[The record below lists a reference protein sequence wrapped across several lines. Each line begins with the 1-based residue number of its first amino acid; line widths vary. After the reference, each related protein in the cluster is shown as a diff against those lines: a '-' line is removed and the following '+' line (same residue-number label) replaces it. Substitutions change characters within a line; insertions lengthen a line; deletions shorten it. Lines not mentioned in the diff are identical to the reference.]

1 MAELVIFD
9 CDGVLVDSDRIS
21 LRIQAERI
29 SALGLEMTY
38 EDCVREFLGLG
49 MEATLEILA
58 ERLGRPLPEGWERE
72 LDAAV
77 REGFRR
83 ELQPVPGVV
92 EALEKIELP
101 TCVASSGSH
110 EKMRLTLGLTGLWDR
125 FVGRIFSAE
134 EVEHGKPAPDLF
146 LHAASRMS
154 TPPERCIVVED
165 SPFGVAGAKAA
176 GMAALGF
183 AAATPSARL
192 EGADAVFTTM
202 ADLPGLVAERAAD
215 EPIRLSPYDPS
226 WPARFEEERA
236 ALEAAIGEWVSGGVH
251 HVGST
256 AVPGLEAKPIID
268 ILAGVRDL
276 DQSRACF
283 EPQAHLD

>member
-1 MAELVIFD
+1 MAEIVPFATVAELVIFD

-58 ERLGRPLPEGWERE
+58 ERLARPVPEGWERE

-83 ELQPVPGVV
+83 ELQPVPGVL
-92 EALEKIELP
+92 EALEKIELL

-110 EKMRLTLGLTGLWDR
+110 EKMRFTLGLTGLWDH
-125 FVGRIFSAE
+125 FAGRIFSAD
-134 EVEHGKPAPDLF
+134 EVQRGKPAPDLF
-146 LHAASRMS
+146 LHAAGCMS

-183 AAATPSARL
+183 VAATPSARL
-192 EGADAVFTTM
+192 DGADAVFTTM
-202 ADLPGLVAERAAD
+202 ADLPGLVAD
-215 EPIRLSPYDPS
+215 T
-226 WPARFEEERA
+226 
-236 ALEAAIGEWVSGGVH
+236 G
-251 HVGST
+251 
-256 AVPGLEAKPIID
+256 
-268 ILAGVRDL
+268 
-276 DQSRACF
+276 
-283 EPQAHLD
+283 